1 MKTFYLKQKV
11 FSFTDKYK
19 VYDEKQNVV
28 YHCEGRLLSFSH
40 RMDLF
45 ETATNKPLF
54 TIKRQVFS
62 FLPVYHLSTP
72 DGREVATV
80 RKRFTLLKQ
89 KLDIDSS
96 FGQYTIEGDFFAH
109 DFTIASETANV
120 VEFRK
125 KWLSWGDSYE
135 IVVHAEQNV
144 EFFVA
149 LVVMID
155 DCLHD
160 NEGKSGSGIHIGGS
174 R

>member
-19 VYDEKQNVV
+19 VYDEKQKVI
-28 YHCEGRLLSFSH
+28 YHCEGRLLSFTH

-45 ETATNKPLF
+45 ETATNKQLY

-62 FLPVYHLSTP
+62 LLPVYHLTTP

-80 RKRFTLLKQ
+80 KKRFTLLKH
-89 KLDIDSS
+89 KLEIESD
-96 FGQYTIEGDFFAH
+96 FGQYTVEADFFAY
-109 DFTIASETANV
+109 DFQVSSPTGVA

-135 IVVHAEQNV
+135 IAVHAEQNV

-160 NEGKSGSGIHIGGS
+160 NEGKSGATFHIGGS

>member
-1 MKTFYLKQKV
+1 MKTYYLKQKV

-19 VYDEKQNVV
+19 IYDENQNVV
-28 YHCEGRLLSFSH
+28 FHCEGRFMSFTH
-40 RMDLF
+40 RMDF
-45 ETATNKPLF
+45 FASAENRHLF

-62 FLPVYHLSTP
+62 FLPVYHLTTP
-72 DGREVATV
+72 DGHEIATV
-80 RKRFTLLKQ
+80 RKRFTVLKQ
-89 KLDIDSS
+89 KLDIESVH
-96 FGQYTIEGDFFAH
+96 GQYTIEGDFFAH
-109 DFTIASETANV
+109 VFSISSGTTPV
-120 VEFRK
+120 VEFQK

-135 IVVHAEQNV
+135 IAIHAEENV

-160 NEGKSGSGIHIGGS
+160 NEGKHSGVGIRIGG